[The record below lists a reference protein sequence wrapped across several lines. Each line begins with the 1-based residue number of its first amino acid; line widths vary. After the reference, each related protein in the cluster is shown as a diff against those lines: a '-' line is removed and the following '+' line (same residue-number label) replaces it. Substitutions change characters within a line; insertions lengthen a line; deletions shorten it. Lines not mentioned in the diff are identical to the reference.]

1 MSYCEVID
9 EVEEFYRIVR
19 LMPLRK
25 TEGVLF
31 DTIPISVFGRIDAID
46 RVVHDSGAISP
57 GRVGDVKRP
66 WYMHPS
72 QDDHLMVLCGKRV
85 VELYSRKYNQLLEFE
100 ITPEYVKK
108 NGKVVFEGQAVVC
121 WPRHV
126 FHRVESSHEVGSYSL
141 NFAVH
146 HEAFDIA
153 TNFNIYEL
161 NTDSGEFKEI
171 RRGELDQ

>member
-1 MSYCEVID
+1 MSYCEVVE
-9 EVEEFYRIVR
+9 EVEGFYKIVK

-31 DTIPISVFGRIDAID
+31 DAIPISVFGKIDAID

-66 WYMHPS
+66 WYMHPC
-72 QDDHLMVLCGKRV
+72 QGDHLMVLRGKRV
-85 VELYSRKYNQLLEFE
+85 VELYSQKYGEILKFE
-100 ITPEYVKK
+100 ITPDYVKK
-108 NGKVVFEGQAVVC
+108 SGEVIFEGQAIVC
-121 WPRHV
+121 WARNV
-126 FHRVESSHEVGSYSL
+126 FHRVESSQKDGSYSF

-146 HEAFDIA
+146 FDGFDIA
-153 TNFNIYEL
+153 TNFNIYDL
-161 NTDSGEFKEI
+161 NTETGEFREI

>member
-9 EVEEFYRIVR
+9 EVEDFYRIVR
-19 LMPLRK
+19 LMPLRQ
-25 TEGVLF
+25 TEGVFF
-31 DTIPISVFGRIDAID
+31 DTIPISVFGKIDAID

-72 QDDHLMVLCGKRV
+72 QDDHLMVLWGKRV
-85 VELYSRKYNQLLEFE
+85 VELFSLKHGGILEFE
-100 ITPEYVKK
+100 ITPQYVKK
-108 NGKVVFEGQAVVC
+108 NGKVIFEGQALVC
-121 WPRHV
+121 WPRNV
-126 FHRVESSHEVGSYSL
+126 FHRVESSLEDGSYSL

-146 HEAFDIA
+146 FEGFDIA
-153 TNFNIYEL
+153 TNFNIYDL
-161 NTDSGEFKEI
+161 NTGTGEFKEI